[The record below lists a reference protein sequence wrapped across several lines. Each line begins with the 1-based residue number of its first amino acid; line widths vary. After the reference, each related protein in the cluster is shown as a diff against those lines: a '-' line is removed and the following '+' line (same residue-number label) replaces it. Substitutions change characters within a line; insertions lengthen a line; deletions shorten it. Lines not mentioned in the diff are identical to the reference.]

1 MCRGTVAAHIRARA
15 CTHSRVMQQPR
26 ASLLPA
32 HSPSLPTHTTSF
44 SPPSRIIGSSG
55 AFVVVF
61 TAAFGPGDRVAM
73 ASPGYPCYRNILGI
87 CVCVH
92 VCMCACVY
100 VCMCVCVC
108 MHMCIHKHTHTCIH
122 TCTCMHA
129 CIHTYIRTH
138 THTHTHTHVGALGVE
153 VVQLPMTAES
163 NASRTSLSLPP
174 SLPPSLPLSLSRS
187 TGCRSGTNARDCR
200 VQLAADG

>member
-1 MCRGTVAAHIRARA
+1 LCRGTVAAHIRARA

-108 MHMCIHKHTHTCIH
+108 ACICVYINTHTHAYIH
-122 TCTCMHA
+122 VHACMHA
-129 CIHTYIRTH
+129 YIHTYTHTHAH
-138 THTHTHTHVGALGVE
+138 THTHTRRSTGCRSGTTANDRRVKCLTH
-153 VVQLPMTAES
+153 
-163 NASRTSLSLPP
+163 LSLPP

-200 VQLAADG
+200 VQLAAHG